1 MLRNFKYFIKQG
13 FSNFSKNGA
22 MSVASVVIIT
32 ACLTL
37 FGLYLVFGINI
48 NFMGSQFQ
56 SQFQIDVYMYR
67 SANEAQIQD
76 VGDVL
81 VGLENVKSVEFV
93 SKEDAFKELE
103 EMQKDNPEI
112 LAGYDAVNNNP
123 LPASYR
129 LTLEE
134 LADAD
139 AIRDK
144 VSQLDGVEKVNTKDD
159 AMDNMLSFVDK
170 VRTISFWMM
179 IILAFIS
186 ILIISN
192 AIKMTVFSRRKEINI
207 MKFIG
212 ATDSFIR
219 SPFIVEGIIVGFVG
233 AILALGIVTALYGF
247 AMPSVNGFLGGIIR
261 LKTIPELL
269 PVMVITFV
277 GFGGILGAVGSW
289 ISTIRHLKV

>member
-22 MSVASVVIIT
+22 MSIASVVIIT

-56 SQFQIDVYMYR
+56 SKFQIDVYMNR
-67 SANEAQIQD
+67 DANEVQIQD
-76 VGDVL
+76 VGVA
-81 VGLENVKSVEFV
+81 LEKIDNIKSIKYV
-93 SKEDAFKELE
+93 SKEEAFAELE
-103 EMQKDNPEI
+103 EMQKDNPQL
-112 LAGYDAVNNNP
+112 LAGYDATNYNP

-134 LADAD
+134 LADVD
-139 AIRDK
+139 EIRAEVLK
-144 VSQLDGVEKVNTKDD
+144 LNGVQKVNTKDD
-159 AMDNMLSFVDK
+159 AMDKLLSFVEN
-170 VRTISFWMM
+170 VRSASFWMM
-179 IILAFIS
+179 IILALIS

-219 SPFIVEGIIVGFVG
+219 SPFIVEGMIVGFVG
-233 AILALGIVTALYGF
+233 AIFALIIVTTLYGL
-247 AMPSVNGFLGGIIR
+247 AAPGINGFLGGIIR
-261 LKTIPELL
+261 LKNINEIL
-269 PVMVITFV
+269 PVMIATFI
-277 GFGGILGAVGSW
+277 GFGGLLGAIGSW
-289 ISTIRHLKV
+289 LSTIRHLKV